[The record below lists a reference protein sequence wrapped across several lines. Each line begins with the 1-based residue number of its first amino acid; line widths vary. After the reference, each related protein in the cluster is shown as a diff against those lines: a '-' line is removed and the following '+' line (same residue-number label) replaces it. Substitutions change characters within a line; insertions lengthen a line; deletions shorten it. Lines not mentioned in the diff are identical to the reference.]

1 MDQLDSGKSL
11 SVTDVKQ
18 ELGIAVAMLDKATAA
33 APLRDYRYGRNHY
46 TRSHHV
52 FCERQIL
59 MTAEKPTCTTER
71 IPASSDIKCE
81 KICTLTASAE
91 NQVLGGKGGKS
102 CNYMESARKSQVSPM
117 TTIIAEADALG
128 SPSKGGKCLVTK
140 MFTIA

>member
-46 TRSHHV
+46 TRRLKISC

-59 MTAEKPTCTTER
+59 MTAEK
-71 IPASSDIKCE
+71 
-81 KICTLTASAE
+81 ICTLAASAE
-91 NQVLGGKGGKS
+91 TQVLGGKGGKS
-102 CNYMESARKSQVSPM
+102 CNYMEKRAKKSSQSNDYNNSRDRRVAQPVKRAGDVS
-117 TTIIAEADALG
+117 
-128 SPSKGGKCLVTK
+128 
-140 MFTIA
+140 